1 MTPDFA
7 CRIDILKFSP
17 RTIPQ
22 QRSYES
28 QGDAV
33 SQVRRLDH
41 KRLGNPATEFGGRL
55 APSQNAFWVPYR
67 STADLADSLS
77 RRIRLINDL
86 VDDRLNWLNFA
97 RKNAGRTHI
106 DHAQIK
112 VAAFIGLPC
121 E

>member
-41 KRLGNPATEFGGRL
+41 KRLGNPATELRGTPRTLAKRLLGTLQINSRSGRFSL
-55 APSQNAFWVPYR
+55 APNSPHQ
-67 STADLADSLS
+67 
-77 RRIRLINDL
+77 
-86 VDDRLNWLNFA
+86 
-97 RKNAGRTHI
+97 
-106 DHAQIK
+106 
-112 VAAFIGLPC
+112 
-121 E
+121 